1 MATTEE
7 GQFTRGDISLYT
19 KTWTPTGPIKAKLI
33 FVHGFSE
40 HINRYND
47 FFPQLSEAGIQVFGF
62 DQRGWGQSTS
72 KKAERGLTG
81 PTSLVISDVAAFI
94 EDKLPSDVPV
104 FVMGHSMGGGE
115 VITLAADPSYA
126 KLVKQIRGWLLD
138 APFIGFSPDEEPS
151 SIKIF
156 MGRLVGKLLPRQ
168 QLKHEIP
175 AEHLSRDPAVVEDFR
190 NDPLCH
196 NTGTLEGLASLL
208 DRTGALSSGSIKL
221 GDDLSLFL
229 GHGTADKTCSYD
241 ASKEF
246 FHAQPTSDKTHKAYE
261 GAYHQIHADLCKD
274 DFARDIIEWINAR
287 SENRESVPTDSKL

>member
-1 MATTEE
+1 MSTTE
-7 GQFTRGDISLYT
+7 GQFKIGDVSLYT

-47 FFPQLSEAGIQVFGF
+47 FFPKLSEAGIQVFGF
-62 DQRGWGQSTS
+62 DQRGWGKSTT

-126 KLVKQIRGWLLD
+126 KLVRQVRGWMLD

-156 MGRLVGKLLPRQ
+156 MGRLVGRLLPKQ
-168 QLKHEIP
+168 QLRHEVP
-175 AEHLSRDPAVVEDFR
+175 PEHLSRDAAVVQDFR

-196 NTGTLEGLASLL
+196 NTGTLEGLAALL
-208 DRTGALSSGSIKL
+208 DRTGALSSGSVKL
-221 GDDLSLFL
+221 DDDLSLFL
-229 GHGTADKTCSYD
+229 AHGTADKTCSYE
-241 ASKEF
+241 ASKKF
-246 FHAQPTSDKTHKAYE
+246 FNEQSTNDKTHKAYD

-274 DFARDIIEWINAR
+274 DFARDVIEWISAR
-287 SENRESVPTDSKL
+287 CDKPESGPAESKL

>member
-1 MATTEE
+1 MSTTE
-7 GQFTRGDISLYT
+7 GQFKRGDVSLYT
-19 KTWTPTGPIKAKLI
+19 KTWTPTGPVKAKLI

-47 FFPQLSEAGIQVFGF
+47 FFPKLSEAGIQVFGF
-62 DQRGWGQSTS
+62 DQRGWGKSTT

-81 PTSLVISDVAAFI
+81 PTSVVISDVAAFI
-94 EDKLPSDVPV
+94 EDKLPSNVPV

-126 KLVKQIRGWLLD
+126 KLVKQIRGWMLD

-156 MGRLVGKLLPRQ
+156 MGRLVGRLLPKQ
-168 QLKHEIP
+168 QLKHEVP
-175 AEHLSRDPAVVEDFR
+175 PEHLSRDAAVVQDFR

-208 DRTGALSSGSIKL
+208 DRTGALSSGSVKL
-221 GDDLSLFL
+221 DDDLSFFL
-229 GHGTADKTCSYD
+229 AHGTADKTCSYE
-241 ASKEF
+241 ASKKF
-246 FHAQPTSDKTHKAYE
+246 FNEQSTKDKTHKAYD
-261 GAYHQIHADLCKD
+261 GAYHQLHADLCKD
-274 DFARDIIEWINAR
+274 EFAKDVIEWINAR
-287 SENRESVPTDSKL
+287 CDQRESGPTGSKL

>member
-1 MATTEE
+1 MPQQPA
-7 GQFTRGDISLYT
+7 
-19 KTWTPTGPIKAKLI
+19 GPITAKLI

-47 FFPQLSEAGIQVFGF
+47 FFPKLNAAGIQVFGF
-62 DQRGWGQSTS
+62 DQRGWGKSTTT
-72 KKAERGLTG
+72 KAERGLTG

-94 EDKLPSDVPV
+94 EDKLPSNIPV

-126 KLVKQIRGWLLD
+126 RLVKQIRGWLLD

-151 SIKIF
+151 SLKIF
-156 MGRLVGKLLPRQ
+156 MGRLVGKIMPRQ
-168 QLKHEIP
+168 QLRHEIP
-175 AEHLSRDPAVVEDFR
+175 AEYLSRDPAVVEDFR

-229 GHGTADKTCSYD
+229 AHGTADKTCSYD
-241 ASKEF
+241 ASKKF
-246 FHAQPTSDKTHKAYE
+246 FQEQSTNDKTHKAYQ

-274 DFARDIIEWINAR
+274 DFAKDIIEWINAR
-287 SENRESVPTDSKL
+287 CANRESVPADSKL

>member
-1 MATTEE
+1 MSTTE
-7 GQFTRGDISLYT
+7 GQFEIGDVSLYT

-47 FFPQLSEAGIQVFGF
+47 FFPKLSEAGIQVFGF
-62 DQRGWGQSTS
+62 DQRGWGKSTT

-126 KLVKQIRGWLLD
+126 KLVRQVRGWMLD

-156 MGRLVGKLLPRQ
+156 MGRLVGRLLPKQ
-168 QLKHEIP
+168 QLRHEVP
-175 AEHLSRDPAVVEDFR
+175 PEHLSRDAAVVQDFR

-196 NTGTLEGLASLL
+196 NTGTLEGLAALL
-208 DRTGALSSGSIKL
+208 DRTGALSSGSVKL
-221 GDDLSLFL
+221 DDDLSLFL
-229 GHGTADKTCSYD
+229 AHGTADKTCSYE
-241 ASKEF
+241 ASKKF
-246 FHAQPTSDKTHKAYE
+246 FNEQSTNDKTHKAYD

-274 DFARDIIEWINAR
+274 DFARDVIEWISAR
-287 SENRESVPTDSKL
+287 CDKRESGPAESKL